1 MRVCSVEHRDVT
13 VVDSLAVK
21 FVDFVGDELG
31 FVVTRVTGVT
41 NDFFAVAFIA
51 PKVLIWAIKVVA
63 NHRIGGLQ
71 NVVG

>member
-1 MRVCSVEHRDVT
+1 M
-13 VVDSLAVK
+13 K

-51 PKVLIWAIKVVA
+51 PEVLIWAIKVVA
-63 NHRIGGLQ
+63 NYRIGGLQ